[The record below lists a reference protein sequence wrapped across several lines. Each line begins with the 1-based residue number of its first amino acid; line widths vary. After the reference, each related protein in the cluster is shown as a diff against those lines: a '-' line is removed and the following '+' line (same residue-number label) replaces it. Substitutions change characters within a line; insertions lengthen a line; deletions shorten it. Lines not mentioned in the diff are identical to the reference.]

1 MGCHFFL
8 QKVKVKVTQSRLTL
22 CNPMDYTVHRI
33 LQVRILE
40 WVTYPFSRG
49 SSQPTQGLNPG
60 LLHCRQILYQPQS
73 SFSSVQ
79 LLSGVRLCHPMNRS
93 TSGLP
98 VHHQLQESTQ
108 THVHRVNDAHPTIS
122 SSIIPFSSCPHSFP
136 ASGYFPLSQF
146 FASGGRSIG
155 TSASASVLPMNI

>member
-122 SSIIPFSSCPHSFP
+122 SSIIPFSSCPQFFP
-136 ASGYFPLSQF
+136 ASGSLQ
-146 FASGGRSIG
+146 
-155 TSASASVLPMNI
+155 